1 MVRIPLRILTRCVA
15 SLIALSA
22 ITAPAYAVDGVV
34 LINQAVALN
43 GNVTSGDAP
52 GFPVTISVSGSYR
65 LSSNLTV
72 PDADTTAIKVL
83 ADDVT
88 IDLNGF
94 SIVGP
99 NVCSAGSCSSP
110 GKGNGV
116 EALTTN
122 VKVFNGN
129 VRGMGF
135 RGIQLTGTL
144 GFVEKVHAIFNG
156 ATGIL
161 VVNGIVSLS
170 SATSNG
176 NDGIIAVSVIGSF
189 SESNGQNGIHG
200 TGSVNNSVAVSNGNT
215 GILISG
221 CPSVIVSSSARNN
234 QGSDI
239 ASSVGCVRANNAPEP

>member
-1 MVRIPLRILTRCVA
+1 MRYVPLRIVTRAAA
-15 SLIALSA
+15 SLVALA
-22 ITAPAYAVDGVV
+22 VGAATAYAVDGVV
-34 LINQAVALN
+34 LINQTAALN
-43 GNVTSGDAP
+43 GNVTPGDAP

-72 PDADTTAIKVL
+72 PDAATTAIKVL
-83 ADDVT
+83 VDDVT

-99 NVCSAGSCSSP
+99 TVCSAGSCSP
-110 GKGNGV
+110 LGQGNGV

-135 RGIQLTGTL
+135 RGVQLTGTL

-161 VVNGIVSLS
+161 VSNGIVSLS

-176 NDGIIAVSVIGSF
+176 NDGIIAISVIGSF

-200 TGSVNNSVAVSNGNT
+200 TQSVNNSVAVSNGNQ
-215 GILISG
+215 GILVTG
-221 CPSVIVSSSARNN
+221 CPAVVVSSSARDN

-239 ASSVGCVRANNAPEP
+239 ATAAGCVRANNAPEP